1 MKKTNKNIKTKGTK
15 KGPKKIKRAKNTT
28 KTKRA
33 GIKKGGLFI
42 KKGTYG
48 SVYSKPRMLCKGE
61 TLDTLGINSEVSKL
75 FEYDSKAISEI
86 TNTNELKD
94 LNLPDLEK
102 YAIIPKRMCDI
113 DRDSLRENPYNTDEW
128 KQNKNGQY
136 NSSVLNDT
144 IVDVPTE
151 IKVTDEDDEIY
162 IKAYNKLIISDEGG
176 DDLYEIIKKIQTY
189 NDFKSFLQKLTSIGK
204 GIQLLQNNGL
214 IHGDIKVENCIEHE
228 DTFKIIDLSDVR
240 KISTTKYPAAM
251 PTAFGYHI
259 WPITA
264 FYTYLFERNVNFNN
278 INDINAIITVEQIE
292 QNYNERM
299 KYNNGS
305 IDYVK
310 SLFFSAFN
318 VSGVGY
324 TVEQMKKIVNFKMN
338 LLLQKDTTVKNN
350 QLQRIIPVFNE
361 MFIKTFNDI
370 NEFKMDLFKRI
381 DIYSFGIMILGC
393 ISQYLNYAAQKP
405 MDDNKRENIIKLYEI
420 AYKCC
425 YQEERVA
432 NIDTIISNYET
443 LVNSMM

>member
-1 MKKTNKNIKTKGTK
+1 MKKTNKNIKTNGTK

-48 SVYSKPRMLCKGE
+48 SVYSKPRMLCQGE
-61 TLDTLGINSEVSKL
+61 TIDTQGINSEVSKI
-75 FEYDSKAISEI
+75 FEDDYAAISEI
-86 TNTNELKD
+86 TNTNK
-94 LNLPDLEK
+94 LNSLGLPDLEK
-102 YAIIPKRMCDI
+102 YAIIPKKICDI
-113 DRDSLRENPYNTDEW
+113 DRDSLNETPYNTEEW

-144 IVDVPTE
+144 IDVPTE
-151 IKVTDEDDEIY
+151 IKVTDEDDEIIGY

-240 KISTTKYPAAM
+240 KISTTKDPAAM

-264 FYTYLFERNVNFNN
+264 FYTYLFERNVDFNN
-278 INDINAIITVEQIE
+278 INDIHAIITVEQIIK
-292 QNYNERM
+292 NYNKKK
-299 KYNNGS
+299 KYNNDS
-305 IDYVK
+305 IQYVK
-310 SLFFSAFN
+310 SLFYFAFN
-318 VSGVGY
+318 VSDVGY
-324 TVEQMKKIVNFKMN
+324 TVEQMEKIANFKMN
-338 LLLQKDTTVKNN
+338 LLVQKDT

-361 MFIKTFNDI
+361 MFINTFKDI
-370 NEFKMDLFKRI
+370 DEFKMDLFKRI
-381 DIYSFGIMILGC
+381 DIYSFGIMILDC
-393 ISQYLNYAAQKP
+393 IRKYLSLSDAQKQ
-405 MDDNKRENIIKLYEI
+405 MDDSKRENIIKLYEI
-420 AYKCC
+420 VFDCC
-425 YQEERVA
+425 YQKKRVA
-432 NIDTIISNYET
+432 DIDTIISNYET
-443 LVNSMM
+443 LVNSM